1 MTQAIQPLPES
12 TNDQRKSPLMMPT
25 DAQEAFASPTEEAPH
40 FELTSPKWGR
50 PAKIII
56 VICMLI
62 IGVFLTYRFIDF
74 IQPLI
79 ISGLI
84 AYLLLPLTQW
94 ISQRTRFARSTVLGF
109 VYILFLLVMIVAV
122 TALGVVVF
130 QQVQALIENLP
141 RWIIIVS
148 SLFEQ
153 LAHNGVKL
161 GPITIIEQTNI
172 VDFDALSK
180 QAIELLQPILTNS
193 GEFITKFAQNT
204 VAQLGWFVVV
214 LFVSFYLAKDLPR
227 FTAVLRKLARQPGYQ
242 YDMEKLFAEFNRIWN
257 AYFRGQLTLC
267 LVMGLY
273 TFLTT
278 SVVGVNYSFG
288 LGVAAAF
295 LEFIP
300 YLGPTVTVVL
310 TIIVA
315 FSQESNYWGLD
326 PYTLT
331 GIVLALGIL
340 GQQLENYVL
349 VPRIMSNALD
359 LHPLVVF
366 IGTLAAASTAGIL
379 GVLLCAPILATVKM
393 LVLYIWR
400 KLFDLD
406 PFPERVADQKPK
418 TNLFQ
423 VIFDWFRALF
433 TKKKEVSEST

>member
-1 MTQAIQPLPES
+1 
-12 TNDQRKSPLMMPT
+12 
-25 DAQEAFASPTEEAPH
+25 
-40 FELTSPKWGR
+40 
-50 PAKIII
+50 
-56 VICMLI
+56 
-62 IGVFLTYRFIDF
+62 
-74 IQPLI
+74 
-79 ISGLI
+79 
-84 AYLLLPLTQW
+84 
-94 ISQRTRFARSTVLGF
+94 
-109 VYILFLLVMIVAV
+109 
-122 TALGVVVF
+122 
-130 QQVQALIENLP
+130 
-141 RWIIIVS
+141 
-148 SLFEQ
+148 
-153 LAHNGVKL
+153 
-161 GPITIIEQTNI
+161 
-172 VDFDALSK
+172 
-180 QAIELLQPILTNS
+180 
-193 GEFITKFAQNT
+193 
-204 VAQLGWFVVV
+204 
-214 LFVSFYLAKDLPR
+214 
-227 FTAVLRKLARQPGYQ
+227 
-242 YDMEKLFAEFNRIWN
+242 
-257 AYFRGQLTLC
+257 
-267 LVMGLY
+267 
-273 TFLTT
+273 
-278 SVVGVNYSFG
+278 

>member
-1 MTQAIQPLPES
+1 MTQAIQPLPE
-12 TNDQRKSPLMMPT
+12 TRNDQRKSPLMT
-25 DAQEAFASPTEEAPH
+25 QADVQEGLASPSEETSH
-40 FELTSPKWGR
+40 YELTSPKWGR
-50 PAKIII
+50 SAKIIV

-62 IGVFLTYRFIDF
+62 AGVFLIYRFTDF

-94 ISQRTRFARSTVLGF
+94 ISRHTRFARSTVLGF
-109 VYILFLLVMIVAV
+109 VYILFLLVMVVSV
-122 TALGVVVF
+122 TVLGVVVF

-153 LAHNGVKL
+153 LAQQGVKL
-161 GPITIIEQTNI
+161 GPFTIIEKTNI

-193 GEFITKFAQNT
+193 GEFIATFAQNT

-242 YDMEKLFAEFNRIWN
+242 YDMDKLFAEFNRIWN

-273 TFLTT
+273 TFTTT
-278 SVVGVNYSFG
+278 SIVGVNYSFG

-315 FSQESNYWGLD
+315 FSQESNYLGLD
-326 PYTLT
+326 AYTLT
-331 GIVLALGIL
+331 GIVLVLGIL
-340 GQQLENYVL
+340 GQQLENYIL

-359 LHPLVVF
+359 LHPVVVF

-379 GVLLCAPILATVKM
+379 GVLLCAPILATIKM

-406 PFPERVADQKPK
+406 PFPERVVQQKPQ
-418 TNLFQ
+418 TNTLQIILARVKSF
-423 VIFDWFRALF
+423 F
-433 TKKKEVSEST
+433 TKKQASEST